1 MRRLLHALGAA
12 TVWERS
18 LAVITVLLLL
28 PLFALAQSAPS
39 GNADNGKRLFLR
51 DGCWECHGY
60 AGQGGRD
67 GARIGATSLTL
78 QGVIRY
84 VRKPTG
90 AMPAFT
96 DKLIS
101 DQELT
106 DIYAYLKSLPPVK
119 AAKDVPLLN
128 QLK

>member
-18 LAVITVLLLL
+18 LAVITVLLL
-28 PLFALAQSAPS
+28 PLFTLAQSAPS